1 MPGENFLAG
10 LPGTCSLKGPRI
22 MAVTA
27 KSRDSERGADTATG
41 KRKRARLTRTERAD
55 RNFSVL
61 MIAPAF
67 IAVIA
72 IMGYPWFYS
81 LWLSLHSINLL
92 TKRWTWVGF
101 GNYQAVLPDPTFTD
115 SLIRTLWFSGL
126 VVIGGTLLGLL
137 MALVLNEAFR
147 GRGIMRSVMLMPW
160 AIAPIVVG
168 KVFLLI
174 YSGEYGVLN
183 GVLYQFHIIDTYIPW
198 MTEARRALILVAIAS
213 IWQSAPLSGLLLLA
227 GLQSLPGNL
236 LSAARIDGASSWQR
250 FRKIVL
256 PWIRPMLLLVM
267 ILNTINALLTFDLIY
282 ALTQGGPGEATTVV
296 SWLGYITFFNFAR
309 YGQGTAI
316 LYVLSLISLVLAILY
331 FLILNRKG
339 KMASSDQAPVPPMSG
354 VRDLPPL
361 AIRTTRVEFR
371 QPRIPPRVSRR
382 FGRISLYAAVVLIGV
397 WSLGP
402 FYVML
407 NASLSSTQGIL
418 SKPPSWF
425 PNPITLDN
433 YRVAI
438 FGEQVKDAS
447 GPSVQGK
454 AIIISM
460 KNSAIVSLSVTLV
473 NLIVGAPAG
482 YAFARFGRFK
492 ITGIALWV
500 LMLTRMIPALTLAV
514 PFFMLFRRV
523 GLIDTK
529 LGLVI
534 ALSSVILPLTVWIL
548 KGYFETLP
556 PNLERAALVDG
567 CTRFQ
572 SFRRIVIPIA
582 IPGMV
587 AAGIFCFLVA
597 WNEFVYAILLTSTL
611 DSQTLPTRISQF
623 VSDQRVYNPGLLFA
637 AGALAVLPPVLITL
651 GFQRFLL
658 RER

>member
-1 MPGENFLAG
+1 MSVVTKPHDSDHTAE
-10 LPGTCSLKGPRI
+10 
-22 MAVTA
+22 AV
-27 KSRDSERGADTATG
+27 RV
-41 KRKRARLTRTERAD
+41 KRKRGGLSRTERAD
-55 RNFSVL
+55 RRFSIL

-67 IAVIA
+67 TAVIA

-81 LWLSLHSINLL
+81 LWLSLHNMNLL
-92 TKRWTWVGF
+92 TKRWTWVGL
-101 GNYQAVLPDPTFTD
+101 GNYRSILPDETFTS
-115 SLIRTLWFSGL
+115 SLVRTLWFSG
-126 VVIGGTLLGLL
+126 VVVVGGTILGLL
-137 MALVLNEAFR
+137 MAMVLNEAFR
-147 GRGIMRSVMLMPW
+147 GRGVMRSVMLMPW
-160 AIAPIVVG
+160 AIAPVVVG

-183 GVLYQFHIIDTYIPW
+183 GLLYQLGIIDTYIPW
-198 MTEARRALILVAIAS
+198 MTEARRALILVAVAS

-236 LSAARIDGASSWQR
+236 LNAARIDGASTWQR
-250 FRKIVL
+250 FRKIIL
-256 PWIRPMLLLVM
+256 PWLRPMLLLVM

-282 ALTQGGPGEATTVV
+282 VLTQGGPGEATTVV

-316 LYVLSLISLVLAILY
+316 LYVLSLISLVLAVAY
-331 FLILNRKG
+331 FLVLNRGQK
-339 KMASSDQAPVPPMSG
+339 KQAADPV
-354 VRDLPPL
+354 DALPQIGLQTRAPL
-361 AIRTTRVEFR
+361 TIRTTRVPLRE
-371 QPRIPPRVSRR
+371 PRISPRTSRR
-382 FGRISLYAAVVLIGV
+382 IQRVALYAAVVLIAV

-407 NASLSSTQGIL
+407 NASLSTTKGIL
-418 SKPPSWF
+418 SRPPSWF

-433 YRVAI
+433 YRVAL

-447 GPSVQGK
+447 GPSVQAK
-454 AIIISM
+454 AIMISM
-460 KNSAIVSLSVTLV
+460 KNSAIVAISVTLV
-473 NLIVGAPAG
+473 NLIIGAPAG

-492 ITGIALWV
+492 ITAIALWV

-514 PFFMLFRRV
+514 PFFMLFRKV

-534 ALSSVILPLTVWIL
+534 ALTSVILPLTIWIM

-567 CTRFQ
+567 CSRFQ
-572 SFRRIVIPIA
+572 AFRRIVIPIA

-597 WNEFVYAILLTSTL
+597 WNEFIYAILLTSTL

-637 AGALAVLPPVLITL
+637 AGALAILPPVLLTL

-658 RER
+658 RGMLSGAIKG